1 MRAVPRQSP
10 SQNPAKAAIPSAEL
24 AERVA
29 DTMFALSTPSRVQ
42 ILACLADGPR
52 SVSELL
58 EALRMEQSAVSHQLR
73 ILREQ
78 ELVTVQR
85 IGRSS
90 VYALAD
96 DHVLA
101 LIETAF
107 RHTERRAAEGFR
119 FPLRLRRRSRGQ
131 A

>member
-1 MRAVPRQSP
+1 MARKT
-10 SQNPAKAAIPSAEL
+10 PATRPLIPSSEL

-42 ILACLADGPR
+42 ILASLMDGPR

-58 EALRMEQSAVSHQLR
+58 EVLGMEQSAVSHQLR

-78 ELVTVQR
+78 ELVAVER
-85 IGRSS
+85 IGRRN

-96 DHVLA
+96 EHVLT
-101 LIETAF
+101 LLETAF
-107 RHTERRAAEGFR
+107 RHTERRAAKGFA
-119 FPLRLRRRSRGQ
+119 FPQRLRRGSRSQ
-131 A
+131 AAS